1 MFTHALQLKEL
12 KSLASS
18 LLSAA
23 AGARA
28 AVVKQAEALVATLDA
43 AHAKT
48 GQLYVATMKRVAE
61 KGAEFVESEKKRLA
75 GLADSKAILA
85 DKAREFKQRLSVLNA
100 FTAL

>member
-1 MFTHALQLKEL
+1 
-12 KSLASS
+12 
-18 LLSAA
+18 
-23 AGARA
+23 
-28 AVVKQAEALVATLDA
+28 
-43 AHAKT
+43 
-48 GQLYVATMKRVAE
+48 MKRVAE